1 MEKLADIEHDLKR
14 ARDEIM
20 QSRNLIKSTKEA
32 ADNGIQVLLLQNT
45 AQEKQ
50 MKRNENITA
59 ALQLKI
65 DELLGDG
72 ASSSASED
80 DQTK

>member
-80 DQTK
+80 NQTK